1 MIHKRHIEELVEAND
16 AGIRDVFGTLF
27 DQNFIVLNWE
37 DLDLSFPVAGSLR
50 SLTCHQQRTRPDCS
64 VLEWNAELDGTGA
77 PAYILA
83 GLDFHIGFYVQGL
96 SVDIYKQIFKV
107 KHGRDPKPD
116 EIPKVMYRSG
126 FYDTEWIAE
135 TPSWT
140 SPTLESG
147 KPVNHTTLLH
157 IGFGDVTLSEYC
169 WADGVKQ
176 IKTPEFKAKWGL
188 DNFYYIDGKPY
199 ADGDKGANQ
208 AYDFFKLEIPK
219 EYSKAK
225 HIKWYT
231 T

>member
-1 MIHKRHIEELVEAND
+1 MIHRRHIEELVDAND
-16 AGIRDVFGTLF
+16 AGIGDAFGTLF
-27 DQNFIVLNWE
+27 NQNFIVLNWE

-50 SLTCHQQRTRPDCS
+50 SLTCHQQKTRPDCS

-83 GLDFHIGFYVQGL
+83 ALDFSIGFYVQGL
-96 SVDIYKQIFKV
+96 SVDIYKQIFKME
-107 KHGRDPKPD
+107 HGRDPKPD

-126 FYDTEWIAE
+126 FYDTEWQAE
-135 TPSWT
+135 TPGHI

-147 KPVNHTTLLH
+147 KPVNHTTILN
-157 IGFGDVTLSEYC
+157 IGFGAAKLSEYC

-176 IKTPEFKAKWGL
+176 IETPEFQYKWGL
-188 DNFYYIDGKPY
+188 DANYYIDGKPY
-199 ADGDKGANQ
+199 GAGGKWDNQ
-208 AYDFFKLEIPK
+208 AYDFYKLEIPK
-219 EYSKAK
+219 AYSKAK